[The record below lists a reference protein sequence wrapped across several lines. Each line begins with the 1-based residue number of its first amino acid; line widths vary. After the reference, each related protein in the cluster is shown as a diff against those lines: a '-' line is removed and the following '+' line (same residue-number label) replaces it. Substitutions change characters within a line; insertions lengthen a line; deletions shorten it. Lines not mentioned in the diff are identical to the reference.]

1 MIRIN
6 LAEEL
11 KLYNLEGKWND
22 YIGAQKEILQV
33 LRKELFFDSSNVV
46 NKESGLLVKISSKGI
61 RETIGNGNR
70 FQILPQKLKQY
81 KIATIRYL
89 PELIETGYVIC
100 ANMENSHDKT
110 GYRYAY
116 IGNKVCIDNEEVGI
130 RISIKK
136 KIDTNHFWIH
146 NVDTNKNSELLSP
159 FIKRS

>member
-1 MIRIN
+1 MVKIN

-11 KLYNLEGKWND
+11 RLYNLEGKWND
-22 YIGAQKEILQV
+22 YIGAQKEV
-33 LRKELFFDSSNVV
+33 LRVLREESFFEVSNVI
-46 NKESGLLVKISSKGI
+46 NKESDLVVKISSKGI
-61 RETIGNGNR
+61 RETIGNCNR
-70 FQILPQKLKQY
+70 FQSLPKKLKQY

-89 PELIETGYVIC
+89 PELITTGYIISDDV
-100 ANMENSHDKT
+100 ENTHNKT

-116 IGNKVCIDNEEVGI
+116 IGNAVLIDEEVVTI

-136 KIDTNHFWIH
+136 KIDSNHFWIH